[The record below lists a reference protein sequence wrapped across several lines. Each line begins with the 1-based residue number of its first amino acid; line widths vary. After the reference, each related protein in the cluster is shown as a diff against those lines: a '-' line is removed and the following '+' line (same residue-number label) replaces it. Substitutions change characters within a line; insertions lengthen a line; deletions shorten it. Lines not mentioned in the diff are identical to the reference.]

1 MTVDAMMVIKLIVF
15 VFIVTS
21 PFYDGAKVFAFA
33 KNDLVKFLL
42 LLVVI
47 ALAFVD
53 LQLAILAAIAFF
65 IILIYTLPTVVTAK
79 ELPPLQPLYT
89 APASIIQQ
97 EPEGDSEEDSEED
110 QPDFI
115 EDIQRD
121 VPQTM
126 YDFPDTRCSVP
137 VEANDAYVNE
147 SINNHYLDEKIKPYE
162 QYIAQLTNEEFLES
176 VSNAAYLRPE
186 AAL

>member
-1 MTVDAMMVIKLIVF
+1 MTVDAMLVIKLVVF

-47 ALAFVD
+47 GLAFVD

-79 ELPPLQPLYT
+79 ELPRPQPMYT
-89 APASIIQQ
+89 APLLAPAPVIQ
-97 EPEGDSEEDSEED
+97 EDPEED

-115 EDIQRD
+115 EVIQRD

-126 YDFPDTRCSVP
+126 YDFPDARCSVP

-176 VSNAAYLRPE
+176 VSNAAYLRPG
-186 AAL
+186 AAP

>member
-1 MTVDAMMVIKLIVF
+1 MTVDAMLAIKLVVF

-33 KNDLVKFLL
+33 KNDFVKFLL

-47 ALAFVD
+47 GLAFVD

-79 ELPPLQPLYT
+79 ELPPKPMYT
-89 APASIIQQ
+89 APFLAPAPVILQ
-97 EPEGDSEEDSEED
+97 EPEEEDK
-110 QPDFI
+110 PDFI
-115 EDIQRD
+115 EVIQRD

-126 YDFPDTRCSVP
+126 YDFPDARCSVP

-147 SINNHYLDEKIKPYE
+147 SITNHYLDEKIKPYE

-186 AAL
+186 AAP

>member
-1 MTVDAMMVIKLIVF
+1 MTVDAMLAIKLVVF

-47 ALAFVD
+47 GLAFVD

-89 APASIIQQ
+89 APLLAPASIIH
-97 EPEGDSEEDSEED
+97 EEEDKA
-110 QPDFI
+110 DFT
-115 EDIQRD
+115 EVIQRD

-126 YDFPDTRCSVP
+126 YDFPDARCSVP

-186 AAL
+186 AAP

>member
-1 MTVDAMMVIKLIVF
+1 MTVDAMLAIKLVVF

-42 LLVVI
+42 LLIVI
-47 ALAFVD
+47 GLAFVD

-79 ELPPLQPLYT
+79 ELPPLQPMYT
-89 APASIIQQ
+89 APLLAPASIIHQ
-97 EPEGDSEEDSEED
+97 EEEDK
-110 QPDFI
+110 P
-115 EDIQRD
+115 D

-126 YDFPDTRCSVP
+126 YDFPDARCSVP

-186 AAL
+186 AAP

>member
-1 MTVDAMMVIKLIVF
+1 MTVDAMLVIKLVVF

-21 PFYDGAKVFAFA
+21 PFYDGAKAFAFA

-79 ELPPLQPLYT
+79 ELPPQPRYT
-89 APASIIQQ
+89 APASIIHQ
-97 EPEGDSEEDSEED
+97 EEPEEDSEED

-115 EDIQRD
+115 EVIQRD

-137 VEANDAYVNE
+137 VEA
-147 SINNHYLDEKIKPYE
+147 
-162 QYIAQLTNEEFLES
+162 
-176 VSNAAYLRPE
+176 YLRPE
-186 AAL
+186 AAP

>member
-1 MTVDAMMVIKLIVF
+1 MTVDAMLAIKLVVF

-21 PFYDGAKVFAFA
+21 PFYNGAKVFAFA
-33 KNDLVKFLL
+33 KNDFVKFLL

-47 ALAFVD
+47 GLAFVD

-79 ELPPLQPLYT
+79 ELPPPKPMYTAPLL
-89 APASIIQQ
+89 APASIIHQ
-97 EPEGDSEEDSEED
+97 ELEEEEDD
-110 QPDFI
+110 KPDFI
-115 EDIQRD
+115 EVIQRD

-126 YDFPDTRCSVP
+126 YDFPDARCSVP
-137 VEANDAYVNE
+137 VETNDAYMNE
-147 SINNHYLDEKIKPYE
+147 SISNHYLDEKIKPYE

>member
-1 MTVDAMMVIKLIVF
+1 MKVDAMLAIKLVVF

-47 ALAFVD
+47 GLAFVD

-65 IILIYTLPTVVTAK
+65 IVLIYTLPTVVTAK
-79 ELPPLQPLYT
+79 ELHPQPQPMYTAPLL
-89 APASIIQQ
+89 APASIIYQ
-97 EPEGDSEEDSEED
+97 EPEEDK
-110 QPDFI
+110 PDFI
-115 EDIQRD
+115 EAIQRD

-176 VSNAAYLRPE
+176 VSNAAYLRP
-186 AAL
+186 AAAP